1 MPVTL
6 KNRNGTLTAFIKG
19 EIDHHTVPD
28 IRDAI
33 DDAFVSIE
41 NINVLVLDFY
51 DVTFMDSSG
60 VGLVMGR
67 YRLASNYGKKIR
79 VDNLSDRD
87 FKIMQMSGIPK
98 LAEIKKRNE
107 ELLWKKLMNLNWYL
121 TVNQ

>member
-1 MPVTL
+1 MSVTI
-6 KNRNGTLTAFIKG
+6 KNKNDTLYVFIKG
-19 EIDHHTVPD
+19 EIDHHTAPS
-28 IRDAI
+28 IRESI
-33 DDAFVSIE
+33 DDAIIMNESSQV
-41 NINVLVLDFY
+41 VVLDFLG
-51 DVTFMDSSG
+51 VSFMDSSG

-107 ELLWKKLMNLNWYL
+107 E
-121 TVNQ
+121 

>member
-28 IRDAI
+28 IRETI
-33 DDAFVSIE
+33 DDAFISVESIDT
-41 NINVLVLDFY
+41 LVLDFY

-67 YRLASNYGKKIR
+67 YRLASSKGKKLK
-79 VDNLSDRD
+79 VNNLSKRD
-87 FKIMQMSGIPK
+87 YVIMKMSGIEK
-98 LAEIKKRNE
+98 LAEIKQRNE
-107 ELLWKKLMNLNWYL
+107 VYI
-121 TVNQ
+121 

>member
-33 DDAFVSIE
+33 DDAFVSVE

-51 DVTFMDSSG
+51 DVSFMDSSG

-67 YRLASNYGKKIR
+67 YRLVSGKGKKLK
-79 VDNLSDRD
+79 VTNLSKRD
-87 FKIMQMSGIPK
+87 YTIMKMSGIEK
-98 LAEIKKRNE
+98 LAEIKQRNE
-107 ELLWKKLMNLNWYL
+107 VYI
-121 TVNQ
+121 

>member
-33 DDAFVSIE
+33 DDAFVSVE
-41 NINVLVLDFY
+41 NIDGLVLDFY

-67 YRLASNYGKKIR
+67 YRLASSKGKSLK
-79 VDNLSDRD
+79 VNNLSKRD
-87 FKIMQMSGIPK
+87 YMIMKMSGIEK
-98 LAEIKKRNE
+98 LAEIKQRNE
-107 ELLWKKLMNLNWYL
+107 VYI
-121 TVNQ
+121 

>member
-1 MPVTL
+1 MPVTF
-6 KNRNGTLTAFIKG
+6 KNRNGTLTALIKG
-19 EIDHHTVPD
+19 EIDHHTVPE

-67 YRLASNYGKKIR
+67 YRLVSNKGKKLKIN
-79 VDNLSDRD
+79 NLSKRD
-87 FKIMQMSGIPK
+87 YTIMKMSGIEK
-98 LAEIKKRNE
+98 LAEIKQRNE
-107 ELLWKKLMNLNWYL
+107 VYI
-121 TVNQ
+121 

>member
-1 MPVTL
+1 MPVTF

-33 DDAFVSIE
+33 DDAFVSAE
-41 NINVLVLDFY
+41 NIDVLVLDFY

-67 YRLASNYGKKIR
+67 YRLVSGKSKKLK
-79 VDNLSDRD
+79 VNNLSKRD
-87 FKIMQMSGIPK
+87 YTIMKMSGIEK
-98 LAEIKKRNE
+98 LAEIKQRNE
-107 ELLWKKLMNLNWYL
+107 VYI
-121 TVNQ
+121 

>member
-1 MPVTL
+1 MTVAL
-6 KNRNGTLTAFIKG
+6 QNRNGTLTAFIKG

-67 YRLASNYGKKIR
+67 YRLSSGKGKKLK
-79 VDNLSDRD
+79 VNNLSKRD
-87 FKIMQMSGIPK
+87 YTIMKMSGIEK
-98 LAEIKKRNE
+98 LAEIKQKNE
-107 ELLWKKLMNLNWYL
+107 VYI
-121 TVNQ
+121 

>member
-19 EIDHHTVPD
+19 EIDHHTVPE

-33 DDAFVSIE
+33 DDAFVSVE

-67 YRLASNYGKKIR
+67 YRLIADKHIKLEII
-79 VDNLSDRD
+79 NLSARD
-87 FKIMQMSGIPK
+87 YKIMKMSGIEK
-98 LAEIKKRNE
+98 LAGISKAKNDKR
-107 ELLWKKLMNLNWYL
+107 LGDML
-121 TVNQ
+121 

>member
-19 EIDHHTVPD
+19 EIDHHTVPE

-33 DDAFVSIE
+33 DDAFVSVE

-67 YRLASNYGKKIR
+67 YRLVSGKGKKLK
-79 VDNLSDRD
+79 VKNLSKRD
-87 FKIMQMSGIPK
+87 YTIMKMSGIEK
-98 LAEIKKRNE
+98 LAELKERNE
-107 ELLWKKLMNLNWYL
+107 VYI
-121 TVNQ
+121 

>member
-60 VGLVMGR
+60 IGLIMGR
-67 YRLASNYGKKIR
+67 YRQVTLLGGKLKVINVPKNLQKIIS
-79 VDNLSDRD
+79 L
-87 FKIMQMSGIPK
+87 SGIDSLGVLK
-98 LAEIKKRNE
+98 
-107 ELLWKKLMNLNWYL
+107 
-121 TVNQ
+121 